1 MERYLAKHNMWSD
14 KFKEELQTKINAEIE
29 EAVQFAENSPY
40 PEPEEALDH
49 VYSFS
54 IRDRE
59 LNRKAWTCST
69 PSAASQK

>member
-1 MERYLAKHNMWSD
+1 MEEYMKKHGAWDDAWKQQVLDEFN
-14 KFKEELQTKINAEIE
+14 KELE
-29 EAVQFAENSPY
+29 EAIQFADSAPF

-59 LNRKAWTCST
+59 LNRKVWNPI
-69 PSAASQK
+69 PSK